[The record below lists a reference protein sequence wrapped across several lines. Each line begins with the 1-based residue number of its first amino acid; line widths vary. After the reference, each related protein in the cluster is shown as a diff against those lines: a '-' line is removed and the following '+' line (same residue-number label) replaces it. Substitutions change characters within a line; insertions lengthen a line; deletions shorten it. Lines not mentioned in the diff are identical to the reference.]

1 MTVRKVIYIKM
12 NSPTEICYTG
22 RNRLLLLTTAARY
35 RWLRHLVLIL
45 FFAAAIYNGK
55 EMFVEPL
62 TTISKIISILLLL
75 GLFYLNM
82 YWLVPKL
89 LFKNR
94 YGQYGLSIAAL
105 FIIVLVLKYSVKP
118 LLRPYLKAEYEKQ
131 VFESNILGLSFIF
144 LVLVTATTAIKLFQ
158 RWVYD
163 TQRISQLEITSVQ
176 SELKHLKNQLNP
188 HFLFN
193 MLNNANV
200 LIEKDPEKA
209 SQVLMKLSDLLR
221 YQLYDSARN
230 KVLLT
235 ADIHFLTDF
244 LNLEKIRRD
253 NFTVLISKEGEI
265 SGVQVPPLLLITF
278 VENAVKHSMDVKES
292 TYVHVYVSVQN
303 RELRFACVN
312 SKPKIAVAKSHSGG
326 VGLANVRRTLELVY
340 PSKHNLNIQDSINT
354 FEVNLTIQ
362 L

>member
-1 MTVRKVIYIKM
+1 M
-12 NSPTEICYTG
+12 NIPTEISSTG
-22 RNRLLLLTTAARY
+22 RNQVLLLITATKY

-45 FFAAAIYNGK
+45 FFAGAIFNGK
-55 EMFVEPL
+55 EMLIEPL
-62 TTISKIISILLLL
+62 DTISKIISTLLLL
-75 GLFYLNM
+75 GLFYFNM

-89 LFKNR
+89 IFKNR
-94 YGQYGLSIAAL
+94 YGHYGLSIAGL
-105 FIIVLVLKYSVKP
+105 FVIIVVLKYSIKP
-118 LLRPYLKAEYEKQ
+118 LIRSYLKAGYEKDF
-131 VFESNILGLSFIF
+131 FEFNILGLGFMF

-163 TQRISQLEITSVQ
+163 TQRISELEITTVQ
-176 SELKHLKNQLNP
+176 SELKHLKDQLNP
-188 HFLFN
+188 HFLLN
-193 MLNNANV
+193 TLNNANV

-244 LNLEKIRRD
+244 LNLEKIRREH
-253 NFTVLISKEGEI
+253 FTFLISKEGEI

-278 VENAVKHSMDVKES
+278 VENAVKHNIDVDRS
-292 TYVHVYVSVQN
+292 SYVNIYVSVHN
-303 RELRFACVN
+303 RELRFTCIN
-312 SKPKIAVAKSHSGG
+312 SKPKIAVTKNRTGG
-326 VGLANVRRTLELVY
+326 VGLANVRRTLELLY
-340 PSKHNLNIQDSINT
+340 PFKHNLIIQDKVDT

>member
-1 MTVRKVIYIKM
+1 MSI
-12 NSPTEICYTG
+12 PTEISYTG
-22 RNRLLLLTTAARY
+22 RNRILLLITATKY
-35 RWLRHLVLIL
+35 RWLRHLVLVL

-55 EMFVEPL
+55 DMLVEPWG
-62 TTISKIISILLLL
+62 TISKVISILLLL

-89 LFKNR
+89 LFKNK
-94 YGQYGLSIAAL
+94 YTQYGLSIAAL
-105 FIIVLVLKYSVKP
+105 FTIILVLKYSIKP
-118 LLRPYLKAEYEKQ
+118 LLRPYMTAEYQKEA
-131 VFESNILGLSFIF
+131 FESNILGLAVIF

-163 TQRISQLEITSVQ
+163 TQRISQLELTSTQ
-176 SELKHLKNQLNP
+176 AELKHLKNQLNP
-188 HFLFN
+188 HFLLN

-209 SQVLMKLSDLLR
+209 SQALMKLSDMLR

-253 NFTVLISKEGEI
+253 NFNVLISKEGEI

-278 VENAVKHSMDVKES
+278 VENAVKHSMDAEEN
-292 TYVHVYVSVQN
+292 TYVHIYVSVQN
-303 RELRFACVN
+303 RELRFTCIN
-312 SKPKIAVAKSHSGG
+312 SKPRITVAKNGPGG
-326 VGLANVRRTLELVY
+326 VGLVNVKRTLDLVY
-340 PSKHNLNIQDSINT
+340 PSKHDLIIQENPNN